1 MPIINCMNYSCSGTG
16 RVIESPMVAN
26 GGGAIMEELLM
37 GSMSGSDGR
46 SDI

>member
-1 MPIINCMNYSCSGTG
+1 MGTVVVG
-16 RVIESPMVAN
+16 APAAVIMVAN